1 MKSKLKMIGS
11 MAVFGTLSLF
21 VKEIELTSKEIA
33 FFRAVIAFCFLSLVL
48 LVRKLYRSRKPT
60 GSETVQK
67 DGTWKNRKQRTEEE
81 DYEEQRNEEQR
92 NVQRKT
98 GKQVLC
104 LLLSGGLIG
113 LNWICLFEAYNF
125 VPVSIATLCYYV
137 QPILVLLFSAV
148 LFREHLHRKQVLCFV
163 VSTIGLLC
171 VLNVTGGN
179 VNLTGV
185 AFGLGAAVLYACVVL
200 MNKAVKNMDDME
212 KTVWQ
217 FLGAIVT
224 VLPYILL
231 TGGFSLSAL
240 TTGGLVRLLV
250 LGIFH
255 TGICYCLYF
264 SSIEQLT
271 GQQVSIYGYIDP
283 LVAILISFTILQE
296 RTEPIQMLGG
306 ALILGATFV
315 NEWTWQG
322 RPKKSRNPEED

>member
-11 MAVFGTLSLF
+11 MAVVGTLSLF
-21 VKEIELTSKEIA
+21 VKGIELTSKEIA
-33 FFRAVIAFCFLSLVL
+33 FFRAVIAFCFLGLVL
-48 LVRKLYRSRKPT
+48 LVRKLYRSRRPT
-60 GSETVQK
+60 GSGAELK
-67 DGTWKNRKQRTEEE
+67 DDTWKNRKQRNEE
-81 DYEEQRNEEQR
+81 DREEPKDKRQKDMQH
-92 NVQRKT
+92 KT

-104 LLLSGGLIG
+104 LLLSGGFIG

-148 LFREHLHRKQVLCFV
+148 LFRERLHRKQVLCFV
-163 VSTIGLLC
+163 VSTIGLLF

-200 MNKAVKNMDDME
+200 MNKAVKNMDDIE

-217 FLGAIVT
+217 FLGAIVS

-255 TGICYCLYF
+255 TGVCYCLYF

-315 NEWTWQG
+315 NEFSWG
-322 RPKKSRNPEED
+322 RTKN

>member
-1 MKSKLKMIGS
+1 MKNKLKMIGS

-21 VKEIELTSKEIA
+21 VKGIELTSKEIA

-48 LVRKLYRSRKPT
+48 LMRRLYRSRIQVR
-60 GSETVQK
+60 SETVQK
-67 DGTWKNRKQRTEEE
+67 NDTWKNRKQEDEEKKYEKSE
-81 DYEEQRNEEQR
+81 DEK
-92 NVQRKT
+92 RKT
-98 GKQVLC
+98 GKQILC
-104 LLLSGGLIG
+104 LLLSGGFIG

-148 LFREHLHRKQVLCFV
+148 LFRERLHRKQVLCFA

-179 VNLTGV
+179 VNLMGV
-185 AFGLGAAVLYACVVL
+185 TFGLGAAVLYACVVL

-255 TGICYCLYF
+255 TGVCYCLYF
-264 SSIEQLT
+264 SSIGQLT

-315 NEWTWQG
+315 NECPWQG
-322 RPKKSRNPEED
+322 WPKKSRNPEED

>member
-21 VKEIELTSKEIA
+21 VKGIELTSKEIA

-48 LVRKLYRSRKPT
+48 LVRRLYRSRKQ
-60 GSETVQK
+60 G
-67 DGTWKNRKQRTEEE
+67 
-81 DYEEQRNEEQR
+81 NEEARYERQDNER
-92 NVQRKT
+92 RKT
-98 GKQVLC
+98 SKQILC
-104 LLLSGGLIG
+104 LLLSGGFIG

-148 LFREHLHRKQVLCFV
+148 LFRERLHRKQVLCFV

-171 VLNVTGGN
+171 VLNVTGGS

-185 AFGLGAAVLYACVVL
+185 AFGLSAAVLYACVVL

-231 TGGFSLSAL
+231 TGGFSLAAL

-255 TGICYCLYF
+255 TGVCYCLYF
-264 SSIEQLT
+264 SSIGQLT

-296 RTEPIQMLGG
+296 HTEPIQMLGG
-306 ALILGATFV
+306 ALILSATFV
-315 NEWTWQG
+315 NECSWQG
-322 RPKKSRNPEED
+322 RPKKSRNPGEN

>member
-21 VKEIELTSKEIA
+21 VKGIELTSKEIA

-48 LVRKLYRSRKPT
+48 LGRKLYK
-60 GSETVQK
+60 G
-67 DGTWKNRKQRTEEE
+67 RKQTGDRA
-81 DYEEQRNEEQR
+81 EQKNEEQK
-92 NVQRKT
+92 N

-104 LLLSGGLIG
+104 LLLSGGFIG

-148 LFREHLHRKQVLCFV
+148 LFRERLHKKQVLCFA

-200 MNKAVKNMDDME
+200 MNKVVKNMDDME

-231 TGGFSLSAL
+231 TGGFSLSVL

-255 TGICYCLYF
+255 TGVCYCLYF

-315 NEWTWQG
+315 NEFSWG
-322 RPKKSRNPEED
+322 RPKKSRNPEEELYEK

>member
-1 MKSKLKMIGS
+1 MKNKLKMIGS

-60 GSETVQK
+60 GSEAELK
-67 DGTWKNRKQRTEEE
+67 DDTRKNRNQGKEAREYEKPE
-81 DYEEQRNEEQR
+81 DER
-92 NVQRKT
+92 RKT

-104 LLLSGGLIG
+104 LLLSGGFIG
-113 LNWICLFEAYNF
+113 LNWICLFEAYHF

-148 LFREHLHRKQVLCFV
+148 LFRERLHRKQVLCFV

-200 MNKAVKNMDDME
+200 MNKAVRNMDDME

-231 TGGFSLSAL
+231 TGGFFLSDL

-255 TGICYCLYF
+255 TGVCYCLYF

-296 RTEPIQMLGG
+296 HTEPIQMLGG

-315 NEWTWQG
+315 NEWTWS
-322 RPKKSRNPEED
+322 RTKKSRNPGED